1 MKLVKEKSTNEY
13 LLVSDSEYSNN
24 SNLYLNRNDYPI
36 YWNKYGYKLSD
47 SLLVKD
53 NIQRIYGSKS
63 WDSFNLIEKKEI
75 AKTLIFSLSSE
86 VYSSVLSSDEIN
98 YAKEYRT
105 KIARVDRANRWEKL
119 RVTIA
124 PQVSQ
129 LVSLQFYTST
139 KQFKDDY
146 IDAALPHLT
155 CWLTNTSYSPLGI
168 DYTNSGFAQQS
179 YYSTSFAQLAAS
191 ILIYGNHFITK

>member
-1 MKLVKEKSTNEY
+1 MRLVKDKSTNEY
-13 LLVSDSEYSNN
+13 LIISDNEYSTN
-24 SNLYLNRNDYPI
+24 SNLYIDRNDYPI
-36 YWNKYGYKLSD
+36 YWNKYGYQLSD

-53 NIQRIYGSKS
+53 NIQRIYNAKN
-63 WDSFNLIEKKEI
+63 WNSFNLLEKKEI
-75 AKTLIFSLSSE
+75 CKTLIFSLSSNIYNNLLTVE
-86 VYSSVLSSDEIN
+86 EIN
-98 YAKEYRT
+98 YAKEFRT
-105 KIARVDRANRWEKL
+105 KIARIDRANRWEKL
-119 RVTIA
+119 RVNIA

-155 CWLTNTSYSPLGI
+155 CWLTNTSYAPLGI

>member
-36 YWNKYGYKLSD
+36 YWNKYCYKLYD
-47 SLLVKD
+47 YLLVKD

-98 YAKEYRT
+98 YATEYRT

>member
-1 MKLVKEKSTNEY
+1 MKLVKERNTDEY
-13 LLVSDSEYSNN
+13 MLVSDSEYSNN
-24 SNLYLNRNDYPI
+24 TNLYINRNDCPI

-53 NIQRIYGSKS
+53 NVQRIYNSKS
-63 WDSFNLIEKKEI
+63 WNDFNLEEKREI
-75 AKTLIFSLSSE
+75 SKTLIFSISSE
-86 VYSSVLSSDEIN
+86 IFSTVLSSPEIE
-98 YAKEYRT
+98 YAKEFRT
-105 KIARVDRANRWEKL
+105 KVARVDRANRWEKL

-155 CWLTNTSYSPLGI
+155 CWLTNTSYAPLGI
-168 DYTNSGFAQQS
+168 DYTNNGFAQQS
-179 YYSTSFAQLAAS
+179 YYTTTFAQLAAS
-191 ILIYGNHFITK
+191 ILIYGNHFVTK